1 MSDFAHSDE
10 RLTSFAEL
18 QEQLAPMFKRI
29 FPDRYAPRMVVVVP
43 SFSLDEEELA
53 KISGIHHYEERMLCL
68 LLLLQLPRTKM
79 IYITSQP
86 IHPSIID
93 YYLDLLP
100 NVPSCHARKRL
111 TVLSCHD
118 AASIP
123 LTEKILAR
131 PRLLQQIR
139 DAISDRSIAHI
150 TCFNSTPLEREL
162 ALALNIPLY
171 ACDPALSELGSKS
184 GSRHLFRQAGIGFP
198 AGFEDLHHED
208 EIIQGLVALKE
219 QAPTLRKAVIKL
231 NEGFSGEGNAVFS
244 YDGSPAVPD
253 LRAWIVE
260 ELPKR
265 IRFEA
270 ATETWVHFREK
281 FTQMGGIVESWIEGE
296 NKCSPSVQCRIN
308 PLGEVEM
315 VSTHDQILGG
325 PTGQLFLGCS
335 FPAAEVYRLK
345 IQEAG
350 FKVANIL
357 ADAGVIGRFAIDF
370 ISVKE
375 GEQWKHYAI
384 EINLRKGGTTH
395 PFLMLHFLSNGSYNT
410 TDGQYHLSNGDTR
423 YYYASD
429 NLQDDR
435 YKGLSP
441 DDLIDISVCH
451 DLYFDQVTQQGVV
464 FHLMGALSEFGK
476 LGVVCIG
483 HSYEEAE
490 RLYQKTVAVLNQEA

>member
-1 MSDFAHSDE
+1 MSDLAKFDE
-10 RLTSFAEL
+10 ERASFAKL
-18 QEQLAPMFKRI
+18 QKQLVPMFERV
-29 FPDRYAPRMVVVVP
+29 FPDRYAARTVVVIP

-79 IYITSQP
+79 IYVTSQP

-93 YYLDLLP
+93 YYLDSLP

-118 AASIP
+118 ASSLP
-123 LTEKILAR
+123 LTQKILAR
-131 PRLLQQIR
+131 PRLLQEIR
-139 DAISDRSIAHI
+139 DAISDSSAAHI
-150 TCFNSTPLEREL
+150 TCFNSTPLERKL

-171 ACDPALSELGSKS
+171 ACDPDLCELGSKS
-184 GSRHLFRQAGIGFP
+184 GSRQLFRAAGIDFP
-198 AGFEDLHHED
+198 AGFEALHDEE
-208 EIIQGLVALKE
+208 EIIQSLVTLKE
-219 QAPTLRKAVIKL
+219 QDPQLRKAVIKL

-244 YDGSPAVPD
+244 YEGSPVAHG

-270 ATETWVHFREK
+270 ASETWPHFREK
-281 FTQMGGIVESWIEGE
+281 FSEMGGIVECWVEGK

-308 PLGEVEM
+308 PLGEIEI

-335 FPAAEVYRLK
+335 FPAHEAYRLD

-350 FKVANIL
+350 FKVAKIL
-357 ADAGVIGRFAIDF
+357 ANTGVIGRFAIDF

-395 PFLMLHFLSNGSYNT
+395 PFLTLHFLVNGRYDT
-410 TDGQYHLSNGDTR
+410 KDGLYHLANGERR

-429 NLQDDR
+429 NLQNDR

-451 DLYFDQVTQQGVV
+451 DLYFDQVTQRGIV
-464 FHLMGALSEFGK
+464 FHLMGTLSEFGK

-483 HSYEEAE
+483 HSYEDAKQ
-490 RLYQKTVAVLNQEA
+490 LYDKTVATLDQEA

>member
-1 MSDFAHSDE
+1 MSGLAKSDKEQAAFAQ
-10 RLTSFAEL
+10 L
-18 QEQLAPMFKRI
+18 QKQLAPMFKRV
-29 FPDRYAPRMVVVVP
+29 FPDRYAARTVVVIP

-68 LLLLQLPRTKM
+68 LLLLQLPRTRL
-79 IYITSQP
+79 IYVTSQP

-100 NVPSCHARKRL
+100 NVPSSHARKRL

-118 AASIP
+118 ASSIP

-131 PRLLQQIR
+131 PRLLQIIR
-139 DAISDRSIAHI
+139 DAIPDLSSAHI

-171 ACDPALSELGSKS
+171 ACDPDLCDLGSKS
-184 GSRHLFRQAGIGFP
+184 GSRRLFREAGIGFP
-198 AGFEDLHHED
+198 AGFEALHHED
-208 EIIQGLVALKE
+208 EIFQSLVTLKE
-219 QAPTLRKAVIKL
+219 QEPELRKAVIKL

-244 YDGSPAVPD
+244 YEGCPTDDG
-253 LRAWIVE
+253 LKAWIVE
-260 ELPKR
+260 KLPKR

-270 ATETWVHFREK
+270 TSETWPHFREK
-281 FTQMGGIVESWIEGE
+281 FAEMGGIVESWVEGQ

-335 FPAAEVYRLK
+335 FPADDAYRLD

-350 FKVANIL
+350 VKVAHIL
-357 ADAGVIGRFAIDF
+357 AKQGVIGRFAIDF

-375 GEQWKHYAI
+375 GNKWRHYAI

-395 PFLMLHFLSNGSYNT
+395 PFLVLHFLTNGLYDTN
-410 TDGQYHLSNGDTR
+410 DGLYRLPNGETR

-429 NLQDDR
+429 NLQNDL
-435 YKGLSP
+435 YKGLDP

-451 DLYFDQVTQQGVV
+451 DLYFDQVTQQGII

-483 HSYEEAE
+483 QSHEEAQQ
-490 RLYQKTVAVLNQEA
+490 LYEKTVSTLSQEA